1 MLYLAEVHKK
11 NGFMG
16 AKTEL
21 KLLAQKQSEHHW
33 SPISGEELFSADA
46 ANDYNAGV
54 LVLVE
59 MDANHQ
65 LKSIQD
71 ATRQLV
77 GILKSFS
84 RMREKFR
91 TQEEEIEGWKQSLI
105 YQSQELTRREVD
117 METRVEEL
125 QTLETEAEKIEQQR
139 QEFEAMRD
147 QILQLKEQMEQDR
160 QQLEEGWGRLHSN
173 QRELEAGLSDEQ
185 VRHIEQLLNQL
196 DHAMVGSAAHPE
208 KLLAGVDQQHLQ
220 LNVAWQALD
229 QDRQQAQQQQVVVDQ
244 QQVELQTAWQAWR
257 ATQDSLNQTKLELRL
272 QEETLALKTEQKTW
286 LSTQLQVQTQLS
298 QSLRQIK
305 GTGGDH
311 AVDLQT
317 LRNMP
322 IEELE
327 AMVDKLN
334 RELVKLSSFVNDQE
348 EELNYQL
355 QTIEELEAKIATASE
370 YDQLSLTGEL
380 EDERQ
385 HFRLLDETLEG
396 QRQTL
401 KERESVL
408 YFHQDVLHQRKR
420 SQQNKFHQSSTLDL
434 APIVEFAETEQ
445 QKQQQALQQLERE
458 LNDLQASLQITCNTV
473 TDASTD
479 QENQYHHLQ
488 QQEQELEQKK
498 AELAQLWG
506 KIKASED
513 LLQPIQDTLSAL
525 SGQVSTS
532 ADGTHEHPS
541 HLALQAL
548 KQIFMEIGQGSNAA
562 VG

>member
-33 SPISGEELFSADA
+33 NPISGEESFAADA

-125 QTLETEAEKIEQQR
+125 QELESEAEKIEQQR

-147 QILQLKEQMEQDR
+147 QILKLKEQMEQDR
-160 QQLEEGWGRLHSN
+160 QQLEEGWGRLHST

-196 DHAMVGSAAHPE
+196 DQSIAGGTAYPE
-208 KLLAGVDQQHLQ
+208 QMLAGIDQQHAHLHA
-220 LNVAWQALD
+220 AWQTLD
-229 QDRQQAQQQQVVVDQ
+229 EDRQQAQHQQAAVDQ
-244 QQVELQTAWQAWR
+244 QQVELQTAWQSWR

-272 QEETLALKTEQKTW
+272 QEESLALKTEQKNW
-286 LSTQLQVQTQLS
+286 LSQQLQAQTQLS

-305 GTGGDH
+305 GGGGDY

-334 RELVKLSSFVNDQE
+334 QELVKLSSFVNDQE

-355 QTIEELEAKIATASE
+355 QTIEELEAKIATASA

-401 KERESVL
+401 KEREAVL
-408 YFHQDVLHQRKR
+408 YFHQDILHQRKR
-420 SQQNKFHQSSTLDL
+420 SQHNKFHQSSTLDL

-458 LNDLQASLQITCNTV
+458 LNDLQASLEITRDTV
-473 TDASTD
+473 TAASTG
-479 QENQYHHLQ
+479 QENQYHYLQ
-488 QQEQELEQKK
+488 QQEQELEQRKSD
-498 AELAQLWG
+498 LAQLWG

-525 SGQVSTS
+525 SGQVSAS
-532 ADGTHEHPS
+532 PEDTHEHPS
-541 HLALQAL
+541 HSVLQAL

-562 VG
+562 IG